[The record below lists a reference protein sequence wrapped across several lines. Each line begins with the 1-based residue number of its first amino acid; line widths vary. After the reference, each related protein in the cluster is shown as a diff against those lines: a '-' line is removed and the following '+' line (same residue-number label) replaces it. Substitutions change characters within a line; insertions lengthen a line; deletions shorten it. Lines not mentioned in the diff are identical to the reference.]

1 MNHTFKTTF
10 EQKRSALHYM
20 TMLAEE
26 ESDLSL
32 LLKEESRT
40 ELLIA
45 LNYILDL
52 IIDDVLRSVKNAKQ

>member
-1 MNHTFKTTF
+1 MQTTFKTTL

-20 TMLAEE
+20 TLLAEE

-32 LLKEESRT
+32 LLKEESRS

-52 IIDDVLRSVKNAKQ
+52 IIDDVLRSVKNAK